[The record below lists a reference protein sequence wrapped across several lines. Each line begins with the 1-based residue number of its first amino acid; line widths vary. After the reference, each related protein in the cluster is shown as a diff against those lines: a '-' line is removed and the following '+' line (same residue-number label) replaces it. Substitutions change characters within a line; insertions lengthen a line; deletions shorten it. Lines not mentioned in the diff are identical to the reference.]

1 MVSGSA
7 EQTAEISLS
16 LSPMTS
22 MNHIHKSADKW
33 VVSFLVSVFSKTL
46 HFHID
51 RFRRHGNFSFS
62 SIRIHHLLHNSI
74 TCGRLSIAAA
84 LN

>member
-51 RFRRHGNFSFS
+51 RFRRHGNFFP
-62 SIRIHHLLHNSI
+62 
-74 TCGRLSIAAA
+74 LSNPSPFAQFNYMRTIVDCRGS
-84 LN
+84 